1 MKFVNMLPPTA
12 LFIYLLITTADLAQA
27 MDGFTSGEQC
37 GNECGCGCSSHIVH
51 NNRPNCGCGCQ
62 NNGGDGRCQRCGL
75 QTNVITPM
83 CFAKAAYETRKL
95 VTYME
100 NLSHGARF
108 TKICK
113 GLENLMNYA
122 QIYAML
128 FNRNVNKFAGGK
140 ACCARPVLRINE
152 AILSSLSN
160 IARVAQTLDYN
171 MRMTDTCSNCNEA
184 STLVTKIA
192 QTYIRLLGVVMSK
205 VSRHMC
211 IATRITADDPVM
223 RYADEIAVM
232 FLQLA
237 PATADFL
244 KSPCICSEPAY
255 HKSISSFKE
264 QLDNMARITNELD
277 ASRTTTLP
285 SALSLVEHHLIGM
298 TYETK
303 LNTTD
308 NQGGYRRM
316 NVDNMDYAHEVAT
329 IFRKKDDMFRSVM
342 DRFDFQS
349 SMFEGTTSM
358 MTKGDCTR
366 KLTVDLQIMTEAAV
380 SFVNKEFIKAD
391 KVPQDN
397 FKKLIDVAQTA
408 TDYALNVIGL
418 LQYDN
423 AEDVT
428 NDAGGIQNLKQ
439 QVSLSRVL
447 KAVVETPSCSGMC
460 MPAGHFANFRPLM
473 RAMTGAGQKLSEV
486 YGRGGAE
493 VSLNA
498 ITDELIR
505 VVKMTWDILY
515 RKRVRSGEFFETA
528 QVLFSNFLDSNR
540 ASDSQKVA
548 KVKELISVERELL
561 NTMTGVPHSLIAE
574 DTQALEGMQQAF
586 QRMLYNSEL
595 YGDSTKLKLSA
606 IQSKVS
612 SINSECHMALS
623 AVVTHML
630 EIANILKPSS

>member
-1 MKFVNMLPPTA
+1 MNPIGSKQLMTSFLHILFQSTA
-12 LFIYLLITTADLAQA
+12 VVAVVMSYKIT
-27 MDGFTSGEQC
+27 
-37 GNECGCGCSSHIVH
+37 
-51 NNRPNCGCGCQ
+51 
-62 NNGGDGRCQRCGL
+62 GR
-75 QTNVITPM
+75 IT
-83 CFAKAAYETRKL
+83 AAYVKVLVEMADANGVDFKPMLLHQCASQKL
-95 VTYME
+95 HTKHANVSMLKMTLPVMVTYME

-108 TKICK
+108 TKVCK

-140 ACCARPVLRINE
+140 VSRKHSLSYGLPYYAFVSSLACCARPVLRINE

-171 MRMTDTCSNCNEA
+171 MRMADTCSNWNEA

-211 IATRITADDPVM
+211 IAARITADDPVM

-255 HKSISSFKE
+255 HKSISSFKQ

-277 ASRTTTLP
+277 GKTLYALSERTDFPLQIGTIHLANSVLRSFPIASRSITLP

-329 IFRKKDDMFRSVM
+329 
-342 DRFDFQS
+342 
-349 SMFEGTTSM
+349 MFEGTTTM
-358 MTKGDCTR
+358 MSKGDCTR
-366 KLTVDLQIMTEAAV
+366 KLTVEV
-380 SFVNKEFIKAD
+380 S
-391 KVPQDN
+391 QDN
-397 FKKLIDVAQTA
+397 FKKLIDVAQTV
-408 TDYALNVIGL
+408 TDCESKIDLKSSQIHCYALNVIGL

-428 NDAGGIQNLKQ
+428 NDAGGVEKVKQ
-439 QVSLSRVL
+439 QVSLSRML

-473 RAMTGAGQKLSEV
+473 RA
-486 YGRGGAE
+486 
-493 VSLNA
+493 
-498 ITDELIR
+498 
-505 VVKMTWDILY
+505 
-515 RKRVRSGEFFETA
+515 
-528 QVLFSNFLDSNR
+528 
-540 ASDSQKVA
+540 
-548 KVKELISVERELL
+548 ERELL

-574 DTQALEGMQQAF
+574 DTREFLAQ
-586 QRMLYNSEL
+586 
-595 YGDSTKLKLSA
+595 K
-606 IQSKVS
+606 
-612 SINSECHMALS
+612 
-623 AVVTHML
+623 
-630 EIANILKPSS
+630 